1 MRDLVASART
11 FRITCSTGLI
21 YEVTKP
27 ITNNDQLRT
36 MWGKARMGLHW
47 LLFAA
52 APWPSASTQGAAFCR
67 ALPESETPDIQFHF
81 GTLSADLAGG
91 KVHDFSGCTYSV
103 CQLRPESRGYVRIK
117 SRDPFEA
124 PSMQPNYLSTE
135 LDRRTAVAG
144 VKFARRIA
152 ATEPMATLMKREFR
166 PGHVVNT
173 DDEILHFCREFGAT
187 IFHPTGTARMGR
199 ANDPLAVV
207 DERLRVHG
215 VPGCAWS
222 MRRSCPRWCRATP
235 TCPWHGGRARQRVTS
250 STMRNKTSCARFP
263 WYAPSSHPRSW
274 PPDNAA
280 PRGLF
285 GGPRHT
291 LAACRAP

>member
-1 MRDLVASART
+1 
-11 FRITCSTGLI
+11 
-21 YEVTKP
+21 
-27 ITNNDQLRT
+27 
-36 MWGKARMGLHW
+36 
-47 LLFAA
+47 
-52 APWPSASTQGAAFCR
+52 
-67 ALPESETPDIQFHF
+67 
-81 GTLSADLAGG
+81 
-91 KVHDFSGCTYSV
+91 V

-166 PGHVVNT
+166 PGHDVNT

-215 VPGCAWS
+215 VPGLRVVDAS
-222 MRRSCPRWCRATP
+222 VMPTLVSGNTNVPVVMVAERASEFILNDAQQDVVRPLSVVRTKQP
-235 TCPWHGGRARQRVTS
+235 
-250 STMRNKTSCARFP
+250 
-263 WYAPSSHPRSW
+263 PSK
-274 PPDNAA
+274 
-280 PRGLF
+280 
-285 GGPRHT
+285 
-291 LAACRAP
+291 LAA